1 VRTFDTVE
9 ELREALID
17 FRTAYNE
24 HWLIERHGHRSPAQF
39 RREQMD
45 SQPMAAQ
52 MQTGVSETGGGTRS
66 ARPSAPRPDAGAS
79 Q

>member
-39 RREQMD
+39 RRDQMD
-45 SQPMAAQ
+45 SQPMAA
-52 MQTGVSETGGGTRS
+52 
-66 ARPSAPRPDAGAS
+66 
-79 Q
+79 

>member
-1 VRTFDTVE
+1 MRRSGSSGPSRRTCCGCEPSTPVE

-45 SQPMAAQ
+45 SQPMAA
-52 MQTGVSETGGGTRS
+52 
-66 ARPSAPRPDAGAS
+66 
-79 Q
+79 